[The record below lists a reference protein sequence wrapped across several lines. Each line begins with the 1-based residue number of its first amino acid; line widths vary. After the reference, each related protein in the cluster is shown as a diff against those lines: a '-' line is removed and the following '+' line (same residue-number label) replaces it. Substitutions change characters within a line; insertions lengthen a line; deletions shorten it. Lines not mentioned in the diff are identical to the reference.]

1 MTFLLLIFTVQ
12 KKFHFRFCI
21 RINLSKIFENFPL
34 KITDKVRSLQSY
46 EILKNQNISE
56 EDKVY
61 YENPAKSV
69 NEQKQKDPKRKSK
82 REIKYM
88 ENDSTRQSTFCK
100 REESLTLMV
109 RLFVKNQVKLKIKKL
124 KREQLLYRNAQLN
137 FNDLILRVVS
147 YLEDSDEDS
156 VLTLCSRSKKTKCS
170 S

>member
-1 MTFLLLIFTVQ
+1 M
-12 KKFHFRFCI
+12 
-21 RINLSKIFENFPL
+21 
-34 KITDKVRSLQSY
+34 RSLQSY

-82 REIKYM
+82 TEIKYM

-137 FNDLILRVVS
+137 FNNLILRVVS